1 VLLEALTG
9 LTKKIS
15 GFFQFSFCD
24 INIHFTAH
32 NCKAATV
39 RSWEIIILL
48 LFSFLGKNHPNS
60 SVNQLFL

>member
-48 LFSFLGKNHPNS
+48 LFSFHSNS